1 METGIGREP
10 TSPGPSPSL
19 FTSGTEK
26 TKLVAVGEL
35 HHALLH
41 GPSMYQFASTT
52 LDYAFSIVGGQAGS
66 LLLASPESK
75 NLEFFVSKGPKPVPR
90 QTTVPWNLGI
100 AGHVFHSGN
109 SEFVSDVPNDPRHL
123 PEIDQL
129 TGYTTQNLIATPIKH
144 PDGNSMGVMEI
155 LNVSSVSLSEEETVF
170 LQILSSFLS
179 LALHKDW
186 DAKEIQM
193 EAMGTFVK
201 DCAHDMKN
209 LLMPILAGKEF
220 LREELVEIFQRL
232 PYQEA
237 IHMQTALTTCQ
248 EGLDLIDRNSRR
260 LQKKAKDLV
269 DCLMGQISLND
280 FKPCAITSVTKE
292 ALDTLSFPIH
302 KKNLSIELRGLEE
315 LPPLQGDER
324 KLFSVFYNLLHN
336 AVTAIQQRGTI
347 GIHGYLE
354 DSHVCINIVDNGPG
368 IPPGEIDMLFSGK
381 KTSKKTLGNG
391 YGMKSVRAA
400 VEDHGGFIKV
410 SSERGA
416 GTTVHI
422 SLPVDGMTSSANSE
436 SANFAKDRD

>member
-1 METGIGREP
+1 MMETGISRELA
-10 TSPGPSPSL
+10 SPGTFPSL
-19 FTSGTEK
+19 YTSSTEK
-26 TKLVAVGEL
+26 TKLAAVGEL

-52 LDYAFSIVGGQAGS
+52 LDYAFNIVGGQAGS

-75 NLEFFVSKGPKPVPR
+75 NLEFFVSKGLNPVPR
-90 QTTVPWNLGI
+90 QTKVPWNLGI

-109 SEFVSDVPNDPRHL
+109 SEFVSDAPNDPRHL
-123 PEIDQL
+123 PQIDQL

-144 PDGNSMGVMEI
+144 PDGNSMGIIEI
-155 LNVSSVSLSEEETVF
+155 LNMSKGSPSDEETIF

-179 LALHKDW
+179 MALQKDW
-186 DAKEIQM
+186 DIKELHTE
-193 EAMGTFVK
+193 EAMGNFVK

-209 LLMPILAGKEF
+209 LLMPILSGKEF
-220 LREELVEIFQRL
+220 LREELVEIFQRV

-237 IHMQTALTTCQ
+237 IHMQTALTNCQ
-248 EGLDLIDRNSRR
+248 ESLDMIDRNSRR
-260 LQKKAKDLV
+260 LQMKAKDLV
-269 DCLMGQISLND
+269 DCLMGRISIND

-302 KKNLSIELRGLEE
+302 NKNLSIELKGLEE
-315 LPPLQGDER
+315 LPMLQGDER

-347 GIHGYLE
+347 GIYGSLE
-354 DSHVCINIVDNGPG
+354 GNHICINIVDNGPG
-368 IPPGEIDMLFSGK
+368 IPPGTIDVLFSGK
-381 KTSKKTLGNG
+381 KTCKKSLGNG

-400 VEDHGGFIKV
+400 VEDHGGFMKV

-422 SLPVDGMTSSANSE
+422 SLPLIVE
-436 SANFAKDRD
+436 